1 MGRIAAGELRERI
14 ALLTDAPGPS
24 NGRGG
29 FLPGTT
35 TERSLWARVRPLRTG
50 EKLALGQ
57 TLNTEA
63 YEITIRHLPAIAP
76 TQRVRWKGKSF
87 NVQGVTPD
95 ERQEYLLL
103 TCFTSGD
110 N

>member
-1 MGRIAAGELRERI
+1 MGKLPAGQLKERI
-14 ALLTDAPGPS
+14 TLLTDAPGPS

-29 FLPGTT
+29 YLPSTT

-57 TLNTEA
+57 ELHTEA
-63 YEITIRHLPAIAP
+63 YEITIRNLPVIEP
-76 TQRVRWKGKSF
+76 TQRVRWKGKLL

-95 ERQEYLLL
+95 EYHEFLLL
-103 TCFTSGD
+103 TCLTSGD